1 MSRQPSKT
9 FLAFPSSA
17 IRGISLS
24 LGIVLM
30 LGSATP
36 SSAQGIGDAL
46 RQAADQLLTPNRN
59 QNQDSDRA
67 EGDSKPSPDSQT
79 ENEDSSEPEVEEQP
93 TAEGPRFTC
102 ELANGQYMVM
112 YHPEGQTGTSYPWA
126 TPTALGGGWS
136 PEARCNEISRR
147 LEFYRPDG
155 MIELKTAVENNYN
168 TICVTT
174 QANAACR
181 IVLTVPPGQDP
192 IATRDRIFQ
201 NLTVADSGQQTDAV
215 NTFTAGSQDGKVLEQ
230 ILGTDPSTILGG
242 GRRQPQQRITDG
254 INLRPFLAP
263 SDGGTGANLR
273 GARTLPRANPRLNPD
288 RFR

>member
-9 FLAFPSSA
+9 LLGLPSSA
-17 IRGISLS
+17 IRGISLA
-24 LGIVLM
+24 LGIALM
-30 LGSATP
+30 VGSATP
-36 SSAQGIGDAL
+36 SSAQGLGDAL
-46 RQAADQLLTPNRN
+46 RQAADQLLSPKR
-59 QNQDSDRA
+59 NQDSNSDRV
-67 EGDSKPSPDSQT
+67 ETESRPSPESQT
-79 ENEDSSEPEVEEQP
+79 ENEDTSEPKAEEEP

-102 ELANGQYMVM
+102 EFASGQYMVM
-112 YHPEGQTGTSYPWA
+112 YHPEGQTGVSYPWA

-174 QANAACR
+174 EANPGCR

-215 NTFTAGSQDGKVLEQ
+215 NTFTAGGRDGKVLEQ
-230 ILGTDPSTILGG
+230 VLGTDPSTILGG
-242 GRRQPQQRITDG
+242 GRRQPQQRMTDG

-273 GARTLPRANPRLNPD
+273 GARAVPRSNPQLNPD